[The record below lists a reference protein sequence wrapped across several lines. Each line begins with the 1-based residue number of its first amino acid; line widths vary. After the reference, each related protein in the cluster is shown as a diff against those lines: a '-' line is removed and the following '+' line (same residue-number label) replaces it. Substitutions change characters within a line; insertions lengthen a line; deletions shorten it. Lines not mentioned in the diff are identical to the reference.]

1 MPSDPVYVSFKI
13 TAVDELCNDKLL
25 KGGNSARIKSKLFLK
40 DLYKFFWKNHI
51 THTQGGRN
59 GFGEGIEIDHVVLL
73 GKRKEGF
80 LRLCRYRK
88 LGFEVILYNISIAS
102 V

>member
-25 KGGNSARIKSKLFLK
+25 KGGNGARIKSKLFLK
-40 DLYKFFWKNHI
+40 DLYKFLGKNHI

-59 GFGEGIEIDHVVLL
+59 GFGEGIEIDHVVL
-73 GKRKEGF
+73 
-80 LRLCRYRK
+80 
-88 LGFEVILYNISIAS
+88 
-102 V
+102 